1 MIFDLSK
8 DKNLLNI
15 LSKVDLDEETSN
27 LVKSKASTYSIIK
40 SLESNITSS
49 NLIQY
54 RKYILKAK
62 DKYDK
67 EQEAEEA
74 AEYGIDLS
82 TEEGKEELASQRE
95 TRQMT
100 GSAGTD
106 VDETEEAQRLREEG
120 QESELSSDA
129 LQRKKYKKAL
139 KELKLLER
147 LTVKLKD
154 IQSDINSN
162 NTMVSKT
169 YDSMSKDQ
177 SNLIITWLTFLK
189 KDSNALVEKY
199 DELLD
204 NPDISGKDEP
214 ERKVKVL
221 TGKTWNKEGVES
233 DSKELDIIVD
243 DLQDSLNELLDTTFT
258 INNLTMGFYEIMV
271 KLHHLT
277 YKTEPTT
284 TVNKPQRI
292 RNLRAFLESVEG
304 KSGDKEKDS
313 YVIVIERLENLNSS
327 LDALLSKKASFEN
340 EIKRISEI
348 GSSVDNIIADKL
360 QQLTRGLNA
369 VINDS
374 KRLNLTD
381 EFIKDKLK
389 EIKELRENPKQYEE
403 ELREALENKITIEK
417 VKLDKVMED
426 LNRFDRFDVSL
437 QRFNKI
443 MRLHKDSPPM
453 GEVEELM
460 VKTSSLLVDM
470 HRKVKRLNV
479 IIDSRADIIANWTVE
494 QLKAGK
500 IVDKNTG
507 YDGMDTVDRNTITEI
522 DTLTNKYA
530 ELNSKVKDLIQKI
543 DALL

>member
-8 DKNLLNI
+8 DKNLLNL

-27 LVKSKASTYSIIK
+27 LVKSNASTSSIIK
-40 SLESNITSS
+40 SLESNINSS

-62 DKYDK
+62 EDEDEK
-67 EQEAEEA
+67 EERLA
-74 AEYGIDLS
+74 AEQREKD
-82 TEEGKEELASQRE
+82 AHRE

-100 GSAGTD
+100 GNAGTD
-106 VDETEEAQRLREEG
+106 VDESEEAQRLREEG
-120 QESELSSDA
+120 KDSQLSADA

-139 KELKLLER
+139 RELQLLQK

-162 NTMVSKT
+162 NDILSNT
-169 YDSMSKDQ
+169 YDSMSKEQ
-177 SNLIITWLTFLK
+177 SNLIITWLAFLK
-189 KDSNALVEKY
+189 KDSNALVTKY
-199 DELLD
+199 DEMLD

-221 TGKTWNKEGVES
+221 TGKTWDKEGVES
-233 DSKELDIIVD
+233 DSKQLDIIVD
-243 DLQDSLNELLDTTFT
+243 DLQDDLNDLLDTTFT
-258 INNLTMGFYEIMV
+258 INNLEMGFYEIMV

-284 TVNKPQRI
+284 TVNKPQR
-292 RNLRAFLESVEG
+292 RKNLKAFLESIQG
-304 KSGDKEKDS
+304 KPDAKEKDS
-313 YVIVIERLENLNSS
+313 YIIVIERLENLNSS
-327 LDALLSKKASFEN
+327 LEALLGKKASFEN

-348 GSSVDNIIADKL
+348 SSSVDNIIADKL

-389 EIKELRENPKQYEE
+389 EMKELRENPKQYEE
-403 ELREALENKITIEK
+403 ELREVLEHKLEIEEVKLNKIQ
-417 VKLDKVMED
+417 ED
-426 LNRFDRFDVSL
+426 LDRFDRFDESL
-437 QRFNKI
+437 QRFNRI
-443 MRLHKDSPPM
+443 MQLHKDSPPIDD
-453 GEVEELM
+453 VKELM
-460 VKTSSLLVDM
+460 VKVSIRLVTM
-470 HRKVKRLNV
+470 HRKVKRLNT
-479 IIDSRADIIANWTVE
+479 IIDDKNEIIANWTVE
-494 QLKAGK
+494 RLKSGEIVTTDGK
-500 IVDKNTG
+500 
-507 YDGMDTVDRNTITEI
+507 YDGMDTVDRKTVVEV
-522 DTLTNKYA
+522 DTLTNEYA
-530 ELNSKVKDLIQKI
+530 ELNSKVKDLIRKI